1 MGKRLNISYDK
12 EGDILEISAGEP
24 EEAISEEIGDDVV
37 LHRNFKKEIVGFT
50 ILNFVKRFEKAEK
63 EDLPISAD
71 FVVLSET

>member
-50 ILNFVKRFEKAEK
+50 ILNFMKRFEKPKK
-63 EDLPISAD
+63 EDLPISVD
-71 FVVLSET
+71 FIALSEI